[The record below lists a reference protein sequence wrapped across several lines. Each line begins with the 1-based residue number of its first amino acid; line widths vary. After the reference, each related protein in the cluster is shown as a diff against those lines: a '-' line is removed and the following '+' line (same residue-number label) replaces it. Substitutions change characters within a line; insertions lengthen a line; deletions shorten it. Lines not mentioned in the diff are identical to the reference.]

1 MDPTGQENIARNI
14 NTWARQPSVF
24 FKQIDKIFGLFGKG
38 ELYKVDFEQWLF
50 FLLKITMIS
59 SEN

>member
-1 MDPTGQENIARNI
+1 MDPTGQENIAGNI

-24 FKQIDKIFGLFGKG
+24 FKQIDKIFGLFGEG